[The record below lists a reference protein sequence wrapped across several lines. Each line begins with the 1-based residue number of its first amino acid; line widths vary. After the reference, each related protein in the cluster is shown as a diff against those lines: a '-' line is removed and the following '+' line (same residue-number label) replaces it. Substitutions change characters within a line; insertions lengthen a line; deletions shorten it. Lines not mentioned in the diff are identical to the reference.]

1 MMRTPTSSS
10 VAVMHVVVEQQIAC
24 TPEVAFDLMA
34 DVRNEPE
41 WNSQVSRTEL
51 TSGEPIAAG
60 SRFVIV
66 NRGEAFDAIISTYDR
81 PGVLEV
87 RATGSIELVIRY
99 AFAARDGGTH
109 MTAAYD
115 FRPRGALKVL
125 FALMKPMIAGNVKK
139 QSASFKALCER
150 RAGD

>member
-1 MMRTPTSSS
+1 
-10 VAVMHVVVEQQIAC
+10 MHVVVEQQIAC
-24 TPEVAFDLMA
+24 MPEVAFDLMA
-34 DVRNEPE
+34 DIRNEPE

-66 NRGEAFDAIISTYDR
+66 NRGEAFDATISTYDR
-81 PGVLEV
+81 PEVLEV

-99 AFAARDGGTH
+99 AFASSDGGTR
-109 MTAAYD
+109 MSAAYD

-125 FALMKPMIAGNVKK
+125 FAVMKPVIAGNVKK
-139 QSASFKALCER
+139 QLASFKALCER
-150 RAGD
+150 RTGS

>member
-1 MMRTPTSSS
+1 MQ
-10 VAVMHVVVEQQIAC
+10 VVVNQQIAC
-24 TPEVAFDLMA
+24 APEVAFDLMA

-66 NRGEAFDAIISTYDR
+66 NRGEAFDATISTYDR
-81 PGVLEV
+81 PGGLEV

-99 AFAARDGGTH
+99 SFAARDGGTH
-109 MTAAYD
+109 MTGVYD

-125 FALMKPMIAGNVKK
+125 FALMKPVIAGNVKK

>member
-1 MMRTPTSSS
+1 MQ
-10 VAVMHVVVEQQIAC
+10 VVVEQQIAC

-41 WNSQVSRTEL
+41 WNNQVGRTEL

-66 NRGEAFDAIISTYDR
+66 NRGAAFDASISTYER

-99 AFAARDGGTH
+99 AFAARDGGTQ

-125 FALMKPMIAGNVKK
+125 FALMKPVIGANVKK
-139 QSASFKALCER
+139 QLASFKELCER
-150 RAGD
+150 RAGA

>member
-1 MMRTPTSSS
+1 
-10 VAVMHVVVEQQIAC
+10 MHVVVEQQIAC
-24 TPEVAFDLMA
+24 MPEVAFDLMA
-34 DVRNEPE
+34 DIRNEPE

-66 NRGEAFDAIISTYDR
+66 NRGEPFDATISTYDR
-81 PGVLEV
+81 PGVLEIQ
-87 RATGSIELVIRY
+87 ATGSIELVIRY
-99 AFAARDGGTH
+99 AFEARDGGTR

-115 FRPRGALKVL
+115 FRPSGALKVL
-125 FALMKPMIAGNVKK
+125 FAVMKPVIAGNVRK

-150 RAGD
+150 HAGA